1 MILTAVI
8 GALTALGVLVLA
20 RPFLGAQHS
29 DSRLGA
35 RIRRPLVVLVAA
47 AAALGV
53 SALLLQSSPAPVP
66 AASAAS
72 SAPDAQPTPPDPAAA
87 RAAARTAARAAV
99 AAAVQ
104 GVQRHP
110 RRIAAHLSLARAYA
124 AAGRPQLA
132 TVEYLAVVH
141 LEPGD
146 PEANTALALAAFR
159 SGRFRT
165 AVRMLDL
172 ALRTRPGYPEALY
185 TRGLVDAMGL
195 NRPAAARR
203 DLHAYLRAAPFGSH
217 RTTVATVLAL
227 LDSRSRR

>member
-8 GALTALGVLVLA
+8 GALTALGVLVIA
-20 RPFLGAQHS
+20 RPFLGAQRS
-29 DSRLGA
+29 GSRVGA
-35 RIRRPLVVLVAA
+35 RSRRVLVVLVAA

-53 SALLLQSSPAPVP
+53 SALLLQDTSPAVSVASPP
-66 AASAAS
+66 ASG
-72 SAPDAQPTPPDPAAA
+72 PGAQPTPADPAAA
-87 RAAARTAARAAV
+87 RAAATTAARAAV

-104 GVQRHP
+104 QVQRHP
-110 RRIAAHLSLARAYA
+110 RRVPAHLSLAHAYA

-141 LEPGD
+141 LEPGN

-185 TRGLVDAMGL
+185 TRGLVNAMGL

-227 LDSRSRR
+227 LDGRSRR